1 MGKKGLDADPSKG
14 WTLAGEERERQAQ
27 YRVSNWNPWSPMSW
41 VGADGCQIPC
51 GSVSGSGD
59 GRASGRQ
66 EPNCGVVR
74 TKAQDK
80 IPDKGFHRSSLGNT
94 HCHVVLAGAGEGLRP
109 SQGEWTGDRRRHPPQ
124 GSVQMMDAVGEMYA
138 ERHERC
144 LQTLYTH
151 LASTHTNKNTP
162 NTLESLPMVG
172 WGAME

>member
-1 MGKKGLDADPSKG
+1 MDIGR
-14 WTLAGEERERQAQ
+14 REKRGRLNTETATGT
-27 YRVSNWNPWSPMSW
+27 PWSPVSW

-51 GSVSGSGD
+51 GSVSGPGD

-80 IPDKGFHRSSLGNT
+80 IPDRGFHGSSLDNT

-124 GSVQMMDAVGEMYA
+124 GSVQMMDVVGEMYT

-144 LQTLYTH
+144 LQTLYTQ
-151 LASTHTNKNTP
+151 LARTHTNKNTP
-162 NTLESLPMVG
+162 NTLGSLPMVG